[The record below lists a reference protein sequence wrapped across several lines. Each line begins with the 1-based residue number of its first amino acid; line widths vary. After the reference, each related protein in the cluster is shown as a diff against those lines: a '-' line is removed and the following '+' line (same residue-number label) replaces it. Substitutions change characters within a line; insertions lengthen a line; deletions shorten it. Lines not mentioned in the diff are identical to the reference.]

1 MESSKGLNECNYHQS
16 MDSLMPVLYKMCK
29 DGYNID
35 MGICKLDVNC
45 SMIKDKEVVSYSD
58 PHLGTDVWKCVTH
71 ILSKK

>member
-1 MESSKGLNECNYHQS
+1 
-16 MDSLMPVLYKMCK
+16 MPVLYKMCK